1 VLSLWDNPE
10 EIYFHFNKPKKEDN
24 MKKISFYSLTI
35 LGMIALMFNNS
46 GASEVADYSSTIKVY
61 QESPQVQPYFENAY
75 GYALLPTVGKGG
87 LVVGG
92 AYGKGQVYRGGKVTG
107 KTSLTKLSVG
117 FQAGGQAFSEI
128 IFFKD
133 ERAYREFT
141 RGQFS
146 FDAQATAVAITAGAQ
161 AKTGSAGTSAS
172 VSAGPKT
179 GIQSKTEYYRGMAV
193 FVYTKGGLMFEAS
206 IGGQKFKFTPLEGS

>member
-1 VLSLWDNPE
+1 
-10 EIYFHFNKPKKEDN
+10 
-24 MKKISFYSLTI
+24 MKKIGFYSLVI

-46 GASEVADYSSTIKVY
+46 GASEVDVYSNTIKLY

-75 GYALLPTVGKGG
+75 GYAILPTVGKAG
-87 LVVGG
+87 LGVGG

-107 KTSLTKLSVG
+107 KTSLIKLSVG

-128 IFFKD
+128 VFLKD

-141 RGQFS
+141 SGQFT
-146 FDAQATAVAITAGAQ
+146 FDAQATAIAVTAGAQ

-172 VSAGPKT
+172 LTAGPKT
-179 GIQSKTEYYRGMAV
+179 GIQSKTEYYRGMSV
-193 FVYTKGGLMFEAS
+193 FVYTKGGLMFEAA
-206 IGGQKFKFTPLEGS
+206 IGGQKFTFKPLEGSSEMK